1 MGTAQAKGRL
11 TVGPANPHYIS
22 GALNQVSRNR
32 GKRRLKSMKKT
43 VLTFGLISG
52 ALSSLM
58 MVATLPF
65 AHRIGFNKALIVG
78 YATIVL
84 SFLLVFFGIR
94 SYRDNVG
101 NGQITFKK
109 AFAVGI
115 SITLISCIF
124 YVATWEILYFNFMHD
139 FMDNY
144 GTDAIEKLKA
154 SGASPAAV
162 QVQVQHLKKL
172 KEQYENPL
180 FNSLMT
186 FIEPFPIGLAITLIS
201 AAVLRKKAQ
210 SQPAPSP
217 LPAS

>member
-1 MGTAQAKGRL
+1 
-11 TVGPANPHYIS
+11 
-22 GALNQVSRNR
+22 
-32 GKRRLKSMKKT
+32 MKKT

-58 MVATLPF
+58 MVATVPF
-65 AHRIGFNKALIVG
+65 AHRIGFNQALVVG
-78 YATIVL
+78 YTTIVL

-94 SYRDNVG
+94 SYRDNVSD
-101 NGQITFKK
+101 GQITFTK

-124 YVATWEILYFNFMHD
+124 YVVTWEILYFNFMHD

-144 GTDAIEKLKA
+144 GAATIEKLKA

-162 QVQVQHLKKL
+162 QAQVEHLKKF

-186 FIEPFPIGLAITLIS
+186 FIEPFPVGLAITLFP
-201 AAVLRKKAQ
+201 AAILRKKAQ
-210 SQPAPSP
+210 AQPGPSP